1 MKQTFI
7 IKLNKKNKTVNGQN
21 VYDFFRVSCKKK
33 ETALK
38 YLKGW
43 KQQAIEKGFESL
55 YKCFFCEGAYYE
67 IIETPDGYH
76 ETDVV
81 LSGFMK
87 DL

>member
-7 IKLNKKNKTVNGQN
+7 IELNKRNKIVNGQN

-55 YKCFFCEGAYYE
+55 YKCFFCEDAYYE
-67 IIETPDGYH
+67 IIETPDGIN
-76 ETDVV
+76 EGDTVF
-81 LSGFMK
+81 SGFMK